1 MELKPLTLFLGIVIL
16 FALFYTS
23 RHFQTQSYNNI
34 SVKIGRP
41 GKVEQ
46 FGDNKDSMNVTY
58 EKNKNKADYQ
68 ETASYTQKT
77 NHGDFMYKD
86 FTTALPPDFN
96 RNKCPSLDA
105 AANGG
110 ELL

>member
-1 MELKPLTLFLGIVIL
+1 MKLKPTLVIAGILVVLIL
-16 FALFYTS
+16 LHIFNVFRLQDY
-23 RHFQTQSYNNI
+23 I
-34 SVKIGRP
+34 SPVSDNHEEN
-41 GKVEQ
+41 KVET

-58 EKNKNKADYQ
+58 EKNKDKADYQ
-68 ETASYTQKT
+68 ELASYTQKT